1 MSTQDSTRLYCSIC
15 KRRVKGFKNRSG
27 LQRHETLKHS
37 SYNTLPSHIRP
48 VSNSELSHLKKAII
62 KELQKR
68 LKNHHTA
75 VGKQVF
81 SIHCSE
87 DAFVGIFKEYITRYS
102 PCGSSYLCR
111 FKGEK
116 AFDEVGKILDD
127 KSWGKRNYGEGQLSF
142 VRLQIPED
150 ENYNDDQKTKKS
162 KTNSLV
168 DGEMI
173 VQWKVTGGRDKE
185 NHKFEAGSAQ
195 FRFFLDQCQ
204 I

>member
-1 MSTQDSTRLYCSIC
+1 MSTRDSTRLYCSIC

-27 LQRHETLKHS
+27 LQRHETLKHV
-37 SYNTLPSHIRP
+37 SYNTLPSHIQP
-48 VSNSELSHLKKAII
+48 VSESELSHLKKAII

-87 DAFVGIFKEYITRYS
+87 DAFVGIFRNHITCYS
-102 PCGSSYLCR
+102 PCGSSYLCI

-116 AFDEVGKILDD
+116 AFDEVGKVLDD
-127 KSWGKRNYGEGQLSF
+127 KNWGERNYGGGQLSF
-142 VRLQIPED
+142 VRLYMPES
-150 ENYNDDQKTKKS
+150 ENNSYDQNAKKS
-162 KTNSLV
+162 KSKLV
-168 DGEMI
+168 YNGEMT
-173 VQWKVTGGRDKE
+173 VKWKVTGGRDKE

>member
-1 MSTQDSTRLYCSIC
+1 MSTRDSTRLYCSIC

-27 LQRHETLKHS
+27 LQRHETLKHV
-37 SYNTLPSHIRP
+37 SYNTLPSHIQP
-48 VSNSELSHLKKAII
+48 VSESELSHLKKAII

-87 DAFVGIFKEYITRYS
+87 DAFVGIFRNHIMRYS
-102 PCGSSYLCR
+102 PCGSSYLCI

-116 AFDEVGKILDD
+116 AFDEVGKVLDD
-127 KSWGKRNYGEGQLSF
+127 KNWGERNYGGGQLSF
-142 VRLQIPED
+142 VRLYMPES
-150 ENYNDDQKTKKS
+150 ENNSYDQNAKKLKS
-162 KTNSLV
+162 KLV
-168 DGEMI
+168 YNGEMTI
-173 VQWKVTGGRDKE
+173 KWKLTGGRDKE